1 MFTPSK
7 INLDL
12 NFANAL
18 MKLHLDNT
26 DRSIITRWMAGRHCN
41 AEYEVHILLSGN
53 CLLDI
58 EEETL
63 TLNTSDAVF
72 IAPGRFHYPHNVS
85 EEFLRFSFSFQT
97 DSEELNRQLSARI
110 PMGRRFPLPESAIRL
125 CHQILGEAT
134 EAAAFRQEA
143 LSSMFVLLLVQ
154 LLRNLEI
161 GSQPSHSAAAY
172 PVDSRFCI
180 IDTFFSPWP
189 EPFGTEDDL
198 AAKLNL
204 SRRQINRILM
214 QTYGIGFRQKM
225 LQSRMEYASMLLC
238 RTDKAVGE
246 IATLVGYTAESS
258 FYKAF
263 NHYYHMSP
271 SEYRK
276 RERVLSGEEE

>member
-26 DRSIITRWMAGRHCN
+26 DRSIITSWMAGRHCN

-110 PMGRRFPLPESAIRL
+110 PLGQRFPLPETAIQL
-125 CHQILGEAT
+125 CYQILDEAT
-134 EAAAFRQEA
+134 EMAAFRQEA
-143 LSSMFVLLLVQ
+143 LSSMFILLLVY
-154 LLRNLEI
+154 LFRNVEI
-161 GSQPSHSAAAY
+161 GS
-172 PVDSRFCI
+172 
-180 IDTFFSPWP
+180 
-189 EPFGTEDDL
+189 
-198 AAKLNL
+198 
-204 SRRQINRILM
+204 
-214 QTYGIGFRQKM
+214 
-225 LQSRMEYASMLLC
+225 
-238 RTDKAVGE
+238 
-246 IATLVGYTAESS
+246 
-258 FYKAF
+258 
-263 NHYYHMSP
+263 
-271 SEYRK
+271 
-276 RERVLSGEEE
+276 